1 MKKTIVELDL
11 KGYSDI
17 ARELEEHLS
26 AEVVMKFND
35 QIQSMVDAGLK
46 AVGVQRAQ
54 AVMATTGDGAIL
66 AFDQPETGHHFGQA
80 VHSECRVHNH
90 EKSVIQARRWF
101 RIGIATGD
109 LVLEE
114 TGTSR
119 KMAGSVIARAVRL
132 EAAGSIG
139 EILIDADTY
148 SALPKPLQ
156 ACYGSREL
164 ISGKREEKFPAY
176 RYVVVP
182 HNLTGSTAKVAAE
195 PAAPAKSPGLDFG
208 KATSI
213 LREKI
218 AFLQKE
224 RAVVTSAEQKFEL
237 LLRIREAEQH
247 LSELE
252 TDSSKT

>member
-1 MKKTIVELDL
+1 MEWRCSRRLPADAAVTTPGPHGSL
-11 KGYSDI
+11 KG
-17 ARELEEHLS
+17 
-26 AEVVMKFND
+26 
-35 QIQSMVDAGLK
+35 
-46 AVGVQRAQ
+46 
-54 AVMATTGDGAIL
+54 
-66 AFDQPETGHHFGQA
+66 
-80 VHSECRVHNH
+80 
-90 EKSVIQARRWF
+90 
-101 RIGIATGD
+101 
-109 LVLEE
+109 
-114 TGTSR
+114 TS
-119 KMAGSVIARAVRL
+119 
-132 EAAGSIG
+132 
-139 EILIDADTY
+139 
-148 SALPKPLQ
+148 PLQ

-237 LLRIREAEQH
+237 LFRIREAEQH